1 MSPRII
7 VLGIAIALQTAFA
20 LAQDCAKYPFVSC
33 DSNRIITNN
42 SDWCRLKRVAQSLSQ
57 ADSVTT
63 KLAVLH
69 IGDSHIQG
77 GWLSEALRQ
86 TLQDTYG
93 NGGRGLI
100 APLKMAGT
108 NQPADYTFTTANRAW
123 KTTKL
128 TSNKRREGASLTG
141 ISVAFA
147 SSALSL
153 SIGVDNA
160 DHSFGSLT
168 LLHAPTADIVTAH
181 SPSMSITKTGTDSL
195 PYATTFAMPSPC
207 RQLTLYNLSGIN
219 ELWGAILHNNSSG
232 VVLHSI
238 GNNGACYQHY
248 NRLDSFA
255 TRTRLFAPDLIIIS
269 LGTNEA
275 FGSCRDTEAIK
286 HEIDALVTSLR
297 QCNPEAAI
305 LLTTPMECDRRQRI
319 RRGRRRRRRTVFA
332 TNANCLTVRNI
343 IMQYGAENNIAVWD
357 LYTVAGGKGSAAKWV
372 ANSLLAKR
380 DHVHCST
387 EGYRLQGKLLAQA
400 IIQSLTED

>member
-1 MSPRII
+1 MSLRISLLSI
-7 VLGIAIALQTAFA
+7 FIALQAALAFA
-20 LAQDCAKYPFVSC
+20 QDKTYPFIC
-33 DSNRIITNN
+33 RDSNHIITNN
-42 SDWCRLKRVAQSLSQ
+42 CDWSRLKRTAQMLAK
-57 ADSVTT
+57 ADSTLV
-63 KLAVLH
+63 KLSVLH

-153 SIGVDNA
+153 SIGVDNV

-168 LLHAPTADIVTAH
+168 LLHAPTADNVTAH

-195 PYATTFAMPSPC
+195 PYATTFTLPSAC
-207 RQLTLYNLSGIN
+207 QQLPLYNLSGIS
-219 ELWGAILHNNSSG
+219 ELWGVILHNNRSG

-248 NRLDSFA
+248 NQLDSFA
-255 TRTRLFAPDLIIIS
+255 SRTTLFAPDLIIIS

-275 FGSCRDTEAIK
+275 FGNCKDTNAIK
-286 HEIDALVTSLR
+286 NEIHRLVSALQES
-297 QCNPEAAI
+297 NPEAAI
-305 LLTTPMECDRRQRI
+305 LLTTPMECDRRQRT
-319 RRGRRRRRRTVFA
+319 RRGRRRRRRTVFT
-332 TNANCLTVRNI
+332 TNTNCLTVRNI
-343 IMQYGAENNIAVWD
+343 IMQYGAENSIAVWD

-380 DHVHCST
+380 DHVHCSA
-387 EGYRLQGKLLAQA
+387 EGYRLQGKLLAEA
-400 IIQSLTED
+400 LIQSLSEE

>member
-1 MSPRII
+1 MSLRISLLSI
-7 VLGIAIALQTAFA
+7 FIALQAALAFA
-20 LAQDCAKYPFVSC
+20 QDKTYPFIC
-33 DSNRIITNN
+33 RDSNHIITNN
-42 SDWCRLKRVAQSLSQ
+42 CDWSRLKRTAQMLAK
-57 ADSVTT
+57 ADSTLV
-63 KLAVLH
+63 KLSVLH

-153 SIGVDNA
+153 SIGVDNV

-168 LLHAPTADIVTAH
+168 LLHAPTADNVTAH

-195 PYATTFAMPSPC
+195 PYATTFTLPSAC
-207 RQLTLYNLSGIN
+207 QQLPLYNLSGIS
-219 ELWGAILHNNSSG
+219 ELWGVILHNNRSG

-248 NRLDSFA
+248 NQLDSFA
-255 TRTRLFAPDLIIIS
+255 SRTTLFAPDLIIIS

-275 FGSCRDTEAIK
+275 FGNCKDTNAIK
-286 HEIDALVTSLR
+286 NEIHRLVSALQES
-297 QCNPEAAI
+297 NPEAAI
-305 LLTTPMECDRRQRI
+305 LLTTPMECDRRQRT
-319 RRGRRRRRRTVFA
+319 RRGRRRRRRTVFT
-332 TNANCLTVRNI
+332 TNTNCLTVRNI

-380 DHVHCST
+380 DHVHCSA
-387 EGYRLQGKLLAQA
+387 EGYRLQGKLLAEA
-400 IIQSLTED
+400 LIQSLTEE

>member
-1 MSPRII
+1 MLFR
-7 VLGIAIALQTAFA
+7 
-20 LAQDCAKYPFVSC
+20 
-33 DSNRIITNN
+33 
-42 SDWCRLKRVAQSLSQ
+42 SDSLS
-57 ADSVTT
+57 
-63 KLAVLH
+63 
-69 IGDSHIQG
+69 
-77 GWLSEALRQ
+77 
-86 TLQDTYG
+86 
-93 NGGRGLI
+93 
-100 APLKMAGT
+100 
-108 NQPADYTFTTANRAW
+108 
-123 KTTKL
+123 
-128 TSNKRREGASLTG
+128 
-141 ISVAFA
+141 
-147 SSALSL
+147 
-153 SIGVDNA
+153 
-160 DHSFGSLT
+160 
-168 LLHAPTADIVTAH
+168 
-181 SPSMSITKTGTDSL
+181 
-195 PYATTFAMPSPC
+195 YATTFAMPSPC

-255 TRTRLFAPDLIIIS
+255 TRTQLFAPDLIIIS

-319 RRGRRRRRRTVFA
+319 RTGRRCRRRTVFA

-343 IMQYGAENNIAVWD
+343 IMQYGAENNIAIWD

-380 DHVHCST
+380 DHVHCSA

>member
-1 MSPRII
+1 MSLRIFLLS
-7 VLGIAIALQTAFA
+7 VFIALQAVFV
-20 LAQDCAKYPFVSC
+20 LAQTATHPFVC
-33 DSNRIITNN
+33 RDSNRIITNN
-42 SDWCRLKRVAQSLSQ
+42 CDWSRLKRTAQMLTQ
-57 ADSVTT
+57 ADSTLM
-63 KLAVLH
+63 KLSVLH

-77 GWLSEALRQ
+77 GMLSEALRQ
-86 TLQDTYG
+86 TLQSKYG

-100 APLKMAGT
+100 APLKLAGT
-108 NQPADYTFTTANRAW
+108 NQPADYSFTSANRAW
-123 KTTKL
+123 KATKL

-147 SSALSL
+147 SPALSL
-153 SIGVDNA
+153 NIGVNNID
-160 DHSFGSLT
+160 DSFSSFT
-168 LLHAPTADIVTAH
+168 LLHAPAKGNISANSTE
-181 SPSMSITKTGTDSL
+181 MSITKTGNDSL
-195 PYATTFAMPSPC
+195 SYATTFAMPSPC

-275 FGSCRDTEAIK
+275 FGSCRDTKAIK

-332 TNANCLTVRNI
+332 TNANCLTMRNI

-380 DHVHCST
+380 DHVHCSA

>member
-1 MSPRII
+1 MSTRII
-7 VLGIAIALQTAFA
+7 VLGIALALQTAFA

-42 SDWCRLKRVAQSLSQ
+42 CDWSRLKRVAQLLSQ
-57 ADSVTT
+57 SDSATT

-100 APLKMAGT
+100 TPLKMAGT

-168 LLHAPTADIVTAH
+168 LLHAPTADNVTAH

-195 PYATTFAMPSPC
+195 SYATTFAMPSPC
-207 RQLTLYNLSGIN
+207 RQLTLYNLSGIS
-219 ELWGAILHNNSSG
+219 ELWGVILHNNRSG

-248 NRLDSFA
+248 NQLDSFA
-255 TRTRLFAPDLIIIS
+255 SRTLFAPDLIIIS

-275 FGSCRDTEAIK
+275 FGNCKDMNAIK
-286 HEIDALVTSLR
+286 NEIHRLVSALQES
-297 QCNPEAAI
+297 NPEAAI
-305 LLTTPMECDRRQRI
+305 LLTTPMECDRRQRT
-319 RRGRRRRRRTVFA
+319 RRSRRRRRRTVFA
-332 TNANCLTVRNI
+332 TNTKCLTVRNI

-372 ANSLLAKR
+372 ANALLAKR
-380 DHVHCST
+380 DHVHCSA
-387 EGYRLQGKLLAQA
+387 EGYRLQGKLLAEA
-400 IIQSLTED
+400 LIQSLTEE